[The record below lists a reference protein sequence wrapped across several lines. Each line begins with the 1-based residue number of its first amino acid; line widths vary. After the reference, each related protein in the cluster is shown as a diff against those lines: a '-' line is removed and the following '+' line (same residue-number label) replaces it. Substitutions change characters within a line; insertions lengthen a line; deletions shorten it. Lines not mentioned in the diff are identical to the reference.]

1 MHKAQGM
8 ILVASLIIMLL
19 VSVLAI
25 AVGKYTL
32 GGQQQVAAN
41 YDKLK
46 SYAASDAALSY
57 AEKILASK
65 TPAQLISR
73 SDNSLPSQWWQIEAN
88 WAIAANNHITA
99 VTEYPAAEGTAK
111 YRIERYALQGQN
123 LEAGVKKGRV
133 IYRVTSLGKS
143 VGESLTTMQSLYAVP
158 N

>member
-8 ILVASLIIMLL
+8 ILIASLIIMLL

-46 SYAASDAALSY
+46 SYAAADAALSY
-57 AEKILASK
+57 AEIFIANRS
-65 TPAQLISR
+65 TWQLLR
-73 SDNSLPSQWWQIEAN
+73 WSDSAVTSQWWQTEAN
-88 WAIAANNHITA
+88 WTSAVGNHITA
-99 VTEYPAAEGTAK
+99 FTQYPATEGTAK
-111 YRIERYALQGQN
+111 YRIERYGLAPKD
-123 LEAGVKKGRV
+123 LEAGATKGKV

-143 VGESLTTMQSLYAVP
+143 VGESMTTMQSLYAVP